1 MNALARSS
9 PTKATLSF
17 ARRRLLEWMQRINFG
32 RIEELTIVGGEPT
45 YTPPPRVVREIKFGG
60 ENGPRPE
67 LAAADFSLKAQVIE
81 LFQAFDLIRDG
92 TIAVLE
98 LKHGLPFRMIFADP
112 V

>member
-1 MNALARSS
+1 MHALSHSA

-17 ARRRLLEWMQRINFG
+17 ARRRLLELMQRLNFG
-32 RIEELTIVGGEPT
+32 RIEELTLVAGEPVF
-45 YTPPPRVVREIKFGG
+45 TPPPRVVREIKFGG

-67 LAAADFSLKAQVIE
+67 LAATDFSLKAQIID
-81 LFQAFDLIRDG
+81 LFQTFDTLQDG

-98 LKHGLPFRMIFADP
+98 IKHGLPFRMMVADP